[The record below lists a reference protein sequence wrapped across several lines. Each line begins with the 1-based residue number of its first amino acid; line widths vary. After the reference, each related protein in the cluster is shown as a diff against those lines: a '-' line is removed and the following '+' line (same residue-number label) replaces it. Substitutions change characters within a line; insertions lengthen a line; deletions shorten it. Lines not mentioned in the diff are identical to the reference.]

1 VKNDKKVLTSLPA
14 FLCLLTTC
22 LDEYLFPG
30 GTDSLN
36 VSSSGTLEGMILSIG
51 WPVAGQSNQ
60 PGNNDNVKGDNANIK
75 TLLSVAIRYS
85 HSSVKNNKQDY
96 KNKT

>member
-1 VKNDKKVLTSLPA
+1 
-14 FLCLLTTC
+14 

-30 GTDSLN
+30 GTASLN